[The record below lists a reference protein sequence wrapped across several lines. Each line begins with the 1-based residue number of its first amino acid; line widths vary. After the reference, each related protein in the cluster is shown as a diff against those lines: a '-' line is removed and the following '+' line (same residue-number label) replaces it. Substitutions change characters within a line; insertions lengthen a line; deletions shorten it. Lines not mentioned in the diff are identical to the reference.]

1 MLADGVCNLWFVSA
15 KLTDR
20 DVDVARGVNVLYSK
34 ARVRKGDLNHPTFE
48 QALRSAL
55 DVRVAGGSLS
65 TDASRRRFDEAP
77 EYGTIVMNHVT
88 PLDRAVFLEIVRFA
102 PGSHIP
108 LIRTGAGGREYALQ
122 NAPTPDG
129 TDLARGFLYALVQG
143 NHFVYVNREF
153 AMNRNEMFLEWMLKT
168 RTATSS
174 PDLSLSFEPEVNVE
188 QLPSVGRMVLRPREP
203 ADTGVHRAAV
213 FEDEAPRPVM
223 RVADGSRPAHTRAAS
238 ERLSGSSVFGILKAA
253 QFSDERIAS
262 LEAQGVDIEIKV
274 EVFFKSDGS
283 RHELARE
290 DVAELIRSVPEDE
303 ITLYSG
309 AGREKSGRIRRVAF
323 PAQVETV
330 GDLYDRPSIAAA
342 LWEALRYFQ
351 RQGYVG

>member
-1 MLADGVCNLWFVSA
+1 M
-15 KLTDR
+15 
-20 DVDVARGVNVLYSK
+20 NVLYSK

-48 QALRSAL
+48 QALRAAL
-55 DVRVAGGSLS
+55 NVRIDGGSLS

-108 LIRTGAGGREYALQ
+108 LIRTGAGGKEYALQ

-129 TDLARGFLYALVQG
+129 TELARGFLYALVQG

-168 RTATSS
+168 RTNTST

-188 QLPSVGRMVLRPREP
+188 QLPSVGRMVLRPREA

-213 FEDEAPRPVM
+213 YEEEAPRAPTAVT
-223 RVADGSRPAHTRAAS
+223 RVVDGSRPAHTRAAS
-238 ERLSGSSVFGILKAA
+238 ERLSGSSVFGILRAA

-274 EVFFKSDGS
+274 EVFFKADGS

-290 DVAELIRSVPEDE
+290 DVAELIRGVPEDE

-309 AGREKSGRIRRVAF
+309 AGREKSGRIRRVAY

-330 GDLYDRPSIAAA
+330 GDLFDRPSISAA
-342 LWEALRYFQ
+342 LWEAIRYFQ
-351 RQGYVG
+351 RQGYIG